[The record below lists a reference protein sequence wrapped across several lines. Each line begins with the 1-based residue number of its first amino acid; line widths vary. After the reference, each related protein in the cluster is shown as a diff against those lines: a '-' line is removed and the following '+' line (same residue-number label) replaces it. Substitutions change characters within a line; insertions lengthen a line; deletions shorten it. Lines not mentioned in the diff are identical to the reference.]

1 MHRFGLGEGGASAV
15 AAIDGRRGN
24 GGGGAR
30 RATTLNQSLVWR
42 HTHKFYRKTKKLFFI
57 IWFIYDK

>member
-1 MHRFGLGEGGASAV
+1 MHRFGLGEDGASAV

-30 RATTLNQSLVWR
+30 RGDDA
-42 HTHKFYRKTKKLFFI
+42 
-57 IWFIYDK
+57 